1 MRGLPLKTPMST
13 RCRES
18 SQRTGPT
25 SDGGETG
32 VRDTRDRVLVVDD
45 AANLRELLTVLLE
58 VEDDFEVVA
67 AVGDGAKAL
76 EKADELEPDIVL
88 LDIAMP
94 VMDGF
99 AALPQLRRRLPDA
112 SIVIFSAYE
121 QREQAEKALKY
132 GADIYLE
139 KGTSVVNL
147 VTQIRE
153 LRAQRRKGEA
163 AG

>member
-1 MRGLPLKTPMST
+1 MR
-13 RCRES
+13 E
-18 SQRTGPT
+18 
-25 SDGGETG
+25 
-32 VRDTRDRVLVVDD
+32 RVLVVDD

-67 AVGDGAKAL
+67 AVGDGAQAL
-76 EKADELEPDIVL
+76 VKADELEPDIVL

-99 AALPQLRRRLPDA
+99 AALPELRKRLPDA

-147 VTQIRE
+147 VAQIRE
-153 LRAQRRKGEA
+153 LRASRRSGEET
-163 AG
+163 G

>member
-1 MRGLPLKTPMST
+1 MR
-13 RCRES
+13 E
-18 SQRTGPT
+18 
-25 SDGGETG
+25 
-32 VRDTRDRVLVVDD
+32 RVLVVDD

-67 AVGDGAKAL
+67 AVGDGAQAL
-76 EKADELEPDIVL
+76 AKADELEPDIVL

-99 AALPQLRRRLPDA
+99 AALPELRRRLPDA

-121 QREQAEKALKY
+121 QRDKAERAVTE
-132 GADIYLE
+132 GADIYIE

-147 VTQIRE
+147 VTRIRE
-153 LRAQRRKGEA
+153 LRASRPDGGRLQA
-163 AG
+163 

>member
-1 MRGLPLKTPMST
+1 MR
-13 RCRES
+13 E
-18 SQRTGPT
+18 
-25 SDGGETG
+25 
-32 VRDTRDRVLVVDD
+32 RVLVVDD

-67 AVGDGAKAL
+67 AVGDGAQAL
-76 EKADELEPDIVL
+76 AKADELEPDIVL

-99 AALPQLRRRLPDA
+99 AALPELRRRLPEA

-153 LRAQRRKGEA
+153 LRASRRGEA
-163 AG
+163 SAG

>member
-1 MRGLPLKTPMST
+1 MR
-13 RCRES
+13 E
-18 SQRTGPT
+18 
-25 SDGGETG
+25 
-32 VRDTRDRVLVVDD
+32 RVLVVDD

-67 AVGDGAKAL
+67 AVGDGAQAL
-76 EKADELEPDIVL
+76 VKADELEPDIVL

-99 AALPQLRRRLPDA
+99 AALPELRRRLPNA

-121 QREQAEKALKY
+121 QREQAERALNH
-132 GADIYLE
+132 GADIYIE
-139 KGTSVVNL
+139 KGTSVINL
-147 VTQIRE
+147 VAQIRE
-153 LRAQRRKGEA
+153 LRAGRGGQA

>member
-1 MRGLPLKTPMST
+1 MR
-13 RCRES
+13 E
-18 SQRTGPT
+18 
-25 SDGGETG
+25 
-32 VRDTRDRVLVVDD
+32 RVLVVDD

-67 AVGDGAKAL
+67 AVGDGAQAL
-76 EKADELEPDIVL
+76 AKADELEPDIVL

-99 AALPQLRRRLPDA
+99 AALPELRRRLPRA

-139 KGTSVVNL
+139 KGTTVVNL
-147 VTQIRE
+147 VSQIRE
-153 LRAQRRKGEA
+153 LRASRRDGRA
-163 AG
+163 SAG

>member
-1 MRGLPLKTPMST
+1 MR
-13 RCRES
+13 E
-18 SQRTGPT
+18 
-25 SDGGETG
+25 
-32 VRDTRDRVLVVDD
+32 RVLVVDD

-67 AVGDGAKAL
+67 AVGDGVQAL
-76 EKADELEPDIVL
+76 AKADELEPDIVL

-99 AALPQLRRRLPDA
+99 AALPELRRRLPDA

-121 QREQAEKALKY
+121 QREQAERALKY
-132 GADIYLE
+132 GADIYIE

-147 VTQIRE
+147 VSQIRE
-153 LRAQRRKGEA
+153 LRAGRSDGDGRLQA
-163 AG
+163 

>member
-1 MRGLPLKTPMST
+1 MR
-13 RCRES
+13 E
-18 SQRTGPT
+18 
-25 SDGGETG
+25 
-32 VRDTRDRVLVVDD
+32 RVLVVDD

-67 AVGDGAKAL
+67 AVGDGVQAL
-76 EKADELEPDIVL
+76 AKADELEPDIVL

-99 AALPQLRRRLPDA
+99 AALPELRRRLPDA

-121 QREQAEKALKY
+121 QREQAERALTH
-132 GADIYLE
+132 GADIYIE

-147 VTQIRE
+147 VAQIRE
-153 LRAQRRKGEA
+153 LRAGRGGQA

>member
-1 MRGLPLKTPMST
+1 MR
-13 RCRES
+13 E
-18 SQRTGPT
+18 
-25 SDGGETG
+25 
-32 VRDTRDRVLVVDD
+32 RVLVVDD

-67 AVGDGAKAL
+67 AVGDGAQAL
-76 EKADELEPDIVL
+76 TKADELEPDIVL

-99 AALPQLRRRLPDA
+99 AALPELRKRLPDA

-121 QREQAEKALKY
+121 QLEQAETALKY

-139 KGTSVVNL
+139 KGTSVINL
-147 VTQIRE
+147 VAQIRE
-153 LRAQRRKGEA
+153 LRANRRGGEA

>member
-1 MRGLPLKTPMST
+1 MR
-13 RCRES
+13 E
-18 SQRTGPT
+18 
-25 SDGGETG
+25 
-32 VRDTRDRVLVVDD
+32 RVLVVDD
-45 AANLRELLTVLLE
+45 AANLRDLLTVLLE

-67 AVGDGAKAL
+67 AVGDGAQAL
-76 EKADELEPDIVL
+76 AKADELEPDIVL

-99 AALPQLRRRLPDA
+99 AALPELRRRLPEA

-121 QREQAEKALKY
+121 QREQAEKSLKY
-132 GADIYLE
+132 GADIYIE

-147 VTQIRE
+147 VSQLRE
-153 LRAQRRKGEA
+153 LRASRRGEV

>member
-1 MRGLPLKTPMST
+1 MRA
-13 RCRES
+13 
-18 SQRTGPT
+18 
-25 SDGGETG
+25 
-32 VRDTRDRVLVVDD
+32 RVLVVDD

-67 AVGDGAKAL
+67 AVGDGAQAL
-76 EKADELEPDIVL
+76 AKADELEPDIVL

-99 AALPQLRRRLPDA
+99 AALPELRRRLPDA

-121 QREQAEKALKY
+121 QREQAERALTE
-132 GADIYLE
+132 GADIYIE

-147 VTQIRE
+147 VARIRE
-153 LRAQRRKGEA
+153 LRADRGRRGA
-163 AG
+163 

>member
-1 MRGLPLKTPMST
+1 MR
-13 RCRES
+13 E
-18 SQRTGPT
+18 
-25 SDGGETG
+25 
-32 VRDTRDRVLVVDD
+32 RVLVVDD

-67 AVGDGAKAL
+67 AVGDGAQAL
-76 EKADELEPDIVL
+76 VKADELEPDIVL

-99 AALPQLRRRLPDA
+99 AALPELRRRLPNA

-132 GADIYLE
+132 GADIYIE
-139 KGTSVVNL
+139 KGTSVINL
-147 VTQIRE
+147 VAQIRE
-153 LRAQRRKGEA
+153 LRAGRGGGGRLQA
-163 AG
+163 

>member
-1 MRGLPLKTPMST
+1 MR
-13 RCRES
+13 E
-18 SQRTGPT
+18 
-25 SDGGETG
+25 
-32 VRDTRDRVLVVDD
+32 RVLVVDD
-45 AANLRELLTVLLE
+45 AANLRDLLTVLLE

-67 AVGDGAKAL
+67 AVGDGAQAL
-76 EKADELEPDIVL
+76 AKADELEPDIVL

-99 AALPQLRRRLPDA
+99 AALPELRRRLPEA

-121 QREQAEKALKY
+121 QREQAEKSLKY
-132 GADIYLE
+132 GADIYIE

-147 VTQIRE
+147 VSQLRE
-153 LRAQRRKGEA
+153 LRASRRGEA

>member
-1 MRGLPLKTPMST
+1 MM
-13 RCRES
+13 
-18 SQRTGPT
+18 
-25 SDGGETG
+25 
-32 VRDTRDRVLVVDD
+32 RDRVLVVDD

-67 AVGDGAKAL
+67 AVGDGAQAL
-76 EKADELEPDIVL
+76 AKADELEPDIVL

-99 AALPQLRRRLPDA
+99 AALPELRRRLPDA

-139 KGTSVVNL
+139 KGTSVINL
-147 VTQIRE
+147 VAQIRE
-153 LRAQRRKGEA
+153 LRANRRGGEA

>member
-1 MRGLPLKTPMST
+1 V
-13 RCRES
+13 RE
-18 SQRTGPT
+18 
-25 SDGGETG
+25 
-32 VRDTRDRVLVVDD
+32 RVLVVDD

-67 AVGDGAKAL
+67 AVGDGAQALTKA
-76 EKADELEPDIVL
+76 EELEPDIVL

-99 AALPQLRRRLPDA
+99 AALPELRRRLPDA
-112 SIVIFSAYE
+112 SIVIFSAFE
-121 QREQAEKALKY
+121 QREKAERALSQ
-132 GADIYLE
+132 GADIYIE

-147 VTQIRE
+147 VSQIRE
-153 LRAQRRKGEA
+153 LRADKHGA

>member
-1 MRGLPLKTPMST
+1 MR
-13 RCRES
+13 E
-18 SQRTGPT
+18 
-25 SDGGETG
+25 
-32 VRDTRDRVLVVDD
+32 RVLVVDD

-67 AVGDGAKAL
+67 AVGDGEQAL
-76 EKADELEPDIVL
+76 AKADELKPDIVL

-99 AALPQLRRRLPDA
+99 AALPELRRRLPDA

-121 QREQAEKALKY
+121 QRDQAERALTR
-132 GADIYLE
+132 GADIYIE

-147 VTQIRE
+147 VSQIRE
-153 LRAQRRKGEA
+153 LRANRATDGRKQA
-163 AG
+163 

>member
-1 MRGLPLKTPMST
+1 MR
-13 RCRES
+13 E
-18 SQRTGPT
+18 
-25 SDGGETG
+25 
-32 VRDTRDRVLVVDD
+32 RVLVVDD
-45 AANLRELLTVLLE
+45 AANLRDLLTVLLE

-67 AVGDGAKAL
+67 AVGDGAQAL
-76 EKADELEPDIVL
+76 AKADELEPDIVL

-99 AALPQLRRRLPDA
+99 AALPELRRRLPDA

-121 QREQAEKALKY
+121 QREQAEKSLKY
-132 GADIYLE
+132 GADIYIE

-147 VTQIRE
+147 VAQLRE
-153 LRAQRRKGEA
+153 HRASRRDGQA

>member
-1 MRGLPLKTPMST
+1 MR
-13 RCRES
+13 E
-18 SQRTGPT
+18 
-25 SDGGETG
+25 
-32 VRDTRDRVLVVDD
+32 RVLVVDD

-67 AVGDGAKAL
+67 AVGDGAQAL
-76 EKADELEPDIVL
+76 AKADELEPDIVL

-99 AALPQLRRRLPDA
+99 AALPQLRRRLPEA

-147 VTQIRE
+147 VTRIRE
-153 LRAQRRKGEA
+153 LRANRRDGKQ

>member
-1 MRGLPLKTPMST
+1 MR
-13 RCRES
+13 E
-18 SQRTGPT
+18 
-25 SDGGETG
+25 
-32 VRDTRDRVLVVDD
+32 RVLVVDD

-67 AVGDGAKAL
+67 AVGDGVQAL
-76 EKADELEPDIVL
+76 AKADELEPDIVL

-99 AALPQLRRRLPDA
+99 TALPALRRRLPEA

-121 QREQAEKALKY
+121 QRDQAERALTE
-132 GADIYLE
+132 GADIYIE

-147 VTQIRE
+147 VARIRE
-153 LRAQRRKGEA
+153 LRAGRTGNGRKQA
-163 AG
+163 

>member
-1 MRGLPLKTPMST
+1 MR
-13 RCRES
+13 E
-18 SQRTGPT
+18 
-25 SDGGETG
+25 
-32 VRDTRDRVLVVDD
+32 RVLVVDD
-45 AANLRELLTVLLE
+45 AANLRDLLTVLLE

-67 AVGDGAKAL
+67 AVGDGAQAL
-76 EKADELEPDIVL
+76 TKADELEPDIVL

-99 AALPQLRRRLPDA
+99 AALPELRRRLPEA

-132 GADIYLE
+132 GADTYIE

-147 VTQIRE
+147 VAQLRE
-153 LRAQRRKGEA
+153 LRASRSGEQ

>member
-1 MRGLPLKTPMST
+1 MR
-13 RCRES
+13 E
-18 SQRTGPT
+18 
-25 SDGGETG
+25 
-32 VRDTRDRVLVVDD
+32 RVLVVDD

-67 AVGDGAKAL
+67 AVGDGKQAL
-76 EKADELEPDIVL
+76 AKADELEPDIVL

-99 AALPQLRRRLPDA
+99 AALPELRRRLPDA

-147 VTQIRE
+147 VSQIRE
-153 LRAQRRKGEA
+153 LRAGRRGGEQ

>member
-1 MRGLPLKTPMST
+1 MR
-13 RCRES
+13 E
-18 SQRTGPT
+18 
-25 SDGGETG
+25 
-32 VRDTRDRVLVVDD
+32 RVLVVDD

-67 AVGDGAKAL
+67 AVGDGAQAIV
-76 EKADELEPDIVL
+76 KADELEPDIVL

-99 AALPQLRRRLPDA
+99 AALPELRRRLPDA

-121 QREQAEKALKY
+121 QREQAEKALSY

-147 VTQIRE
+147 VAQIRE
-153 LRAQRRKGEA
+153 LRANKRGGEA
-163 AG
+163 SAG

>member
-1 MRGLPLKTPMST
+1 MR
-13 RCRES
+13 E
-18 SQRTGPT
+18 
-25 SDGGETG
+25 
-32 VRDTRDRVLVVDD
+32 RVLVVDD

-67 AVGDGAKAL
+67 AVGDGAQAL
-76 EKADELEPDIVL
+76 TKADELEPDIVL

-99 AALPQLRRRLPDA
+99 AALPELRRRLPDA

-121 QREQAEKALKY
+121 QRDKAERALTE
-132 GADIYLE
+132 GADIYIE

-147 VTQIRE
+147 VSRIRE
-153 LRAQRRKGEA
+153 LRAGRGGEA

>member
-1 MRGLPLKTPMST
+1 MIGYGSLMR
-13 RCRES
+13 E
-18 SQRTGPT
+18 
-25 SDGGETG
+25 
-32 VRDTRDRVLVVDD
+32 RVLVVDD

-67 AVGDGAKAL
+67 AVGDGAQAL

-153 LRAQRRKGEA
+153 LRAQRRGGEA

>member
-1 MRGLPLKTPMST
+1 MR
-13 RCRES
+13 E
-18 SQRTGPT
+18 
-25 SDGGETG
+25 
-32 VRDTRDRVLVVDD
+32 RVLVVDD

-67 AVGDGAKAL
+67 AVGDGAQAL
-76 EKADELEPDIVL
+76 AKADELEPDIVL

-99 AALPQLRRRLPDA
+99 AALPELRRRLPDA

-121 QREQAEKALKY
+121 QREQAEKAVKY

-153 LRAQRRKGEA
+153 LRARRRGEA

>member
-1 MRGLPLKTPMST
+1 MR
-13 RCRES
+13 E
-18 SQRTGPT
+18 
-25 SDGGETG
+25 
-32 VRDTRDRVLVVDD
+32 RVLVVDD

-67 AVGDGAKAL
+67 AVGDGAQAL
-76 EKADELEPDIVL
+76 AKADELEPDIVL

-99 AALPQLRRRLPDA
+99 AALPELRRRLPEA

-121 QREQAEKALKY
+121 QREQAERALTE
-132 GADIYLE
+132 GADIYIE

-147 VTQIRE
+147 VSQIRE
-153 LRAQRRKGEA
+153 LRADRGRRGA
-163 AG
+163 

>member
-1 MRGLPLKTPMST
+1 MR
-13 RCRES
+13 E
-18 SQRTGPT
+18 
-25 SDGGETG
+25 
-32 VRDTRDRVLVVDD
+32 RVLVVDD

-67 AVGDGAKAL
+67 AVGDGAQAL

-99 AALPQLRRRLPDA
+99 AALPALRRRLPDA

-121 QREQAEKALKY
+121 QREQAERALKN

-147 VTQIRE
+147 VAQIRE
-153 LRAQRRKGEA
+153 LRAQRPNGEA

>member
-1 MRGLPLKTPMST
+1 MR
-13 RCRES
+13 E
-18 SQRTGPT
+18 
-25 SDGGETG
+25 
-32 VRDTRDRVLVVDD
+32 RVLVVDD

-67 AVGDGAKAL
+67 AVGDGAQAL
-76 EKADELEPDIVL
+76 AKADELEPDIVL

-99 AALPQLRRRLPDA
+99 AALPELRRRLPEA

-153 LRAQRRKGEA
+153 LRAQRRGEA